1 MSLIAI
7 KVKGL
12 GKAYKTYHRQI
23 DRLIDFCIPRANKGQ
38 YELKWVLRDVSFS
51 IEAGKA
57 LGVIGVNGAGKST
70 LMKIVAG
77 AVKQTVGNI
86 EICGRVG
93 AILELGVGL
102 NHELTGE
109 ENAYLVGQLL
119 GYTRSE
125 IKSLIPHVQEF
136 SELGEY
142 FHHQVRVYSS
152 GMQMRLAFAIA
163 TAKRPDVLIVDE
175 ALSVGDAYFQ
185 HKCFMLIDEFKKL
198 GTAILLVSHDKNAIL
213 SICDQAILLN
223 QGVVEN
229 SGTPESVMDYYNA
242 ILSLGSDVQVMQRE
256 IYNNKI
262 QTSSGSG
269 EVDLTSI
276 TLLNQ
281 EFNKVQSV
289 HTGDL
294 VHLCISCIVRRPV
307 QSLTAGFAL
316 KDKFGNTLFGTN
328 SARLEGLIEA
338 PILGESYDFKFTFLA
353 NIGAGTYS
361 LSIALAGDNTHLKN
375 NYYWLDLAMVIEVTG
390 DENPKYIGIIPLNP
404 TLAISR
410 NH

>member
-7 KVKGL
+7 KVEGL
-12 GKAYKTYHRQI
+12 GKAYKSYHRQI

-57 LGVIGVNGAGKST
+57 LGVVGVNGAGKST
-70 LMKIVAG
+70 LMKMVAG
-77 AVKQTVGNI
+77 AVKQTIGSI
-86 EICGRVG
+86 ESSGRVA

-102 NHELTGE
+102 NQELTGE
-109 ENAYLVGQLL
+109 ENTYLVGQLL
-119 GYTRSE
+119 GYKKSE
-125 IKSLIPHVQEF
+125 IKNLIIHIQEF

-142 FHHQVRVYSS
+142 FHQQVRVYSS

-163 TAKRPDVLIVDE
+163 TAKRPDVLIIDE
-175 ALSVGDAYFQ
+175 ALAVGDAYFQ
-185 HKCFMLIDEFKKL
+185 HKCFILIDEYKKL

-229 SGTPESVMDYYNA
+229 SGAPESVMDYYNA
-242 ILSLGSDVQVMQRE
+242 TLSIGSGVQVTQRAV
-256 IYNNKI
+256 NNKI

-281 EFNKVQSV
+281 EFNEVQSV

-328 SARLEGLIEA
+328 SARLEGVIES
-338 PILGESYDFKFTFLA
+338 PCLGESYDFKFTFIA

-375 NYYWLDLAMVIEVTG
+375 NYCWLDLAMVIEVTG
-390 DENPKYIGIIPLNP
+390 DENAKYIGIIPLNP
-404 TLAISR
+404 TLLISR
-410 NH
+410 KN